1 MSGRGDAAREQARQL
16 LAEGRVEFVIGYEAG
31 SDGVNA
37 RPFFARTPEEA
48 GRIIFDGTC
57 THNLATY
64 LAEPARR
71 GQGVGVL
78 VKPCDARSLNV
89 LLQERQR
96 SAESMVAIPVECAGI
111 VQRTREGGDGT
122 TLQER
127 CRECGERVQGGGGV
141 AATAFGRVVEFE
153 RLSDAEREAFWAEQF
168 GRCIRCYACR
178 QVCPA
183 CYCEEC
189 FAETLDPE
197 WVGIR
202 MGVGENW
209 MFHAMRAFH
218 LAGRCVGC
226 DECERVCPVNIPL
239 GLLNG
244 KMRKDLLE
252 TFDFRAGISPDAV
265 PPLATFKKDEKLGAG

>member
-1 MSGRGDAAREQARQL
+1 MSESLEAMRAQARQL
-16 LAEGRVEFVIGYEAG
+16 LAEGRVEFVVGYEAG

-37 RPFFARTPEEA
+37 RPFFARTPEETD
-48 GRIIFDGTC
+48 RIIFDATC
-57 THNLATY
+57 THNLTTY
-64 LAEPARR
+64 LADSARR
-71 GQGVGVL
+71 GKGAGVV
-78 VKPCDARSLNV
+78 VKPCDARALNV
-89 LLQERQR
+89 LIHERQR
-96 SAESMVAIPVECAGI
+96 GADSVVAISATCAGV
-111 VQRTREGGDGT
+111 VQRTREGGDGV

-127 CRECGERVQGGGGV
+127 CRQCGDRAQGANGEAG
-141 AATAFGRVVEFE
+141 AAFGRVAEFE

-202 MGVGENW
+202 MGAGENW

-226 DECERVCPVNIPL
+226 DECERVCPVSIPL

-244 KMRKDLLE
+244 KLRKELLE
-252 TFDFRAGISPDAV
+252 TFDYRAGISPDQA
-265 PPLATFKKDEKLGAG
+265 PPLATFKKDEKLGVG